1 MDNDFKNA
9 KKNKILNALKNKIKQ
24 FLHIIS
30 RTVEVYSKHEMSIY
44 SGNATFYLLMSL
56 VPFLMMIIS
65 LINMLPWF
73 SVEDVSTF
81 LYRMMP
87 DIPQI
92 RGALLGIIVNL
103 NHQSG
108 QIAAYLFALTSLWSG
123 SHGVFAMMSGLEKIN
138 HTQQILLKQRPK
150 AILYTIIFTLLIPS
164 MLLFQVLRSSISNAI
179 TFIFTELSLPNVA
192 VQINRILRFSGIV
205 TLAATILVIVLTYTF
220 LPAGRRK
227 MKNQLPGSV
236 FTSVLWILF
245 TNAFSYFIRRFW
257 KYSSVYGTL
266 AAVFLSAMWLKF
278 IIAILFIG
286 ASLNRALQVQ
296 VSMDCKT

>member
-1 MDNDFKNA
+1 
-9 KKNKILNALKNKIKQ
+9 
-24 FLHIIS
+24 
-30 RTVEVYSKHEMSIY
+30 
-44 SGNATFYLLMSL
+44 MSL

-73 SVEDVSTF
+73 SVEDVSSF

-92 RGALLGIIVNL
+92 RGTLLNIIVNL
-103 NHQSG
+103 NHQSK

-138 HTQQILLKQRPK
+138 HTQQIILKQRPK

-179 TFIFTELSLPNVA
+179 TFIFTELISNAITFIFTELSMPKVA
-192 VQINRILRFSGIV
+192 VQINRILRVSGIV
-205 TLAATILVIVLTYTF
+205 TLAITILVIVLTYTF

-227 MKNQLPGSV
+227 MKNQLPGSI

-257 KYSSVYGTL
+257 KYSSVYGTF

-278 IIAILFIG
+278 IIAILFLG

-296 VSMDCKT
+296 VSMECKT

>member
-1 MDNDFKNA
+1 MEFNNI
-9 KKNKILNALKNKIKQ
+9 KKKIKRA
-24 FLHIIS
+24 LHIIIHTIS
-30 RTVEVYSKHEMSIY
+30 RTAEVYSKHEMSIY

-56 VPFLMMIIS
+56 VPLLMMIIS

-73 SVEDVSTF
+73 SVEDVSSF

-92 RGALLGIIVNL
+92 RGTLLNIIVNL
-103 NHQSG
+103 NHQSK

-138 HTQQILLKQRPK
+138 HTQQIILKQRPK

-179 TFIFTELSLPNVA
+179 TFIFTELSMPKVA
-192 VQINRILRFSGIV
+192 VQINRILRVSGIV
-205 TLAATILVIVLTYTF
+205 TLAITILVIVLTYTC

-227 MKNQLPGSV
+227 MKNQLPGSI

-257 KYSSVYGTL
+257 KYSSVYGTF

-278 IIAILFIG
+278 IIAILFLG

-296 VSMDCKT
+296 VSMECKT